1 MLKLTAG
8 KLIIILFLFLI
19 IFIPFFIFFLSK
31 NQKIK
36 AESLTPVIE
45 SIKRE
50 LPKRNPLEKIALE
63 NLLNNEGEYA
73 VVIKNLKTGESYLFN
88 GTKKFDSASLYKLW
102 VMVVAFQKIDEG
114 TLKKTDLLSA
124 PIEKLDETLST
135 TTPTPTPENQSPTPV
150 PTEVKMITM
159 NVEEAIE
166 KMITISDN
174 YAALLVASR
183 SGTRNIFS
191 FLKDN
196 GFSNSTYN
204 LPPVTTAKD
213 IAVFYEKLYRGEF
226 VNKKTSDEM
235 IEILKKQEL
244 NDRIP
249 KYLPEGTV
257 VAHKTGE
264 LFKSKHDSGIVFS
277 KKGDYIIVVMSETK
291 DARKATENIAIFSKK
306 IYDYFN
312 N

>member
-50 LPKRNPLEKIALE
+50 LPKQNPLEKIVLE

-114 TLKKTDLLSA
+114 TLKKTDSLSA

-135 TTPTPTPENQSPTPV
+135 ITPTPSPEGQNLTPIT
-150 PTEVKMITM
+150 TEVKMVTM
-159 NVEEAIE
+159 NVEEAIG

-226 VNKKTSDEM
+226 VDKKTSDEM
-235 IEILKKQEL
+235 IGILKKQEL

-249 KYLPEGTV
+249 KYLPEGTE

-264 LFKSKHDSGIVFS
+264 LFKLKHDAGIVFS

-291 DARKATENIAIFSKK
+291 NTPKAAENIAIFSKK